1 MGVSLWEALS
11 AAGGSLALAFIVALV
26 LGICATAVLF
36 FGSAVVVLE
45 RFARG
50 ARRGS
55 SALLMTLA
63 FAALL
68 GALGTDEES
77 VEALGIPWPG
87 TGRAWL
93 AASAS
98 AFVLLCLAQ
107 VGTVLLLRVV
117 TPRALALAS
126 VIGLGVGYALLVGGL
141 DQLGYAL
148 APAVVTALSALAL
161 RWRRRW
167 LGGQSA
173 GFDER
178 LATTLAA
185 VLALG
190 VGVPLALPS
199 PDLRVGSAG
208 GSLLMGFVGLV
219 VFGLLPRAAAGF
231 LDARG
236 SVEWFIARRYLF
248 AKRRQ
253 TFISV
258 ITAICVGGVAAGVWL
273 IITVLSV
280 MNGFER
286 VWREEIIGNRAHL
299 TIHSMGPIE
308 DYRGLLDRITA
319 VPDVLGAS
327 PYLDAEGMVR
337 GQGGSIMGVRV
348 RGIDPER
355 VGTVTDLRADL
366 LPGSEHALENLAPR
380 SERPPDEAPDGARAA
395 GKDGTSEA
403 SASPR
408 SEPQASGGRAN
419 ARAAGDDGASDAG
432 ASPGIIVGS
441 QLAAAAGVGVGDLL
455 VLISPF
461 GGPPTPL
468 GPGPRLARFRV
479 AGVFQS
485 SFFQYD
491 EVFTYVTLAAAQ
503 DFRRSGEVAD
513 GIEVRTSDYYRS
525 QRVGAQI
532 EEAIGFPYFTRDWKE
547 FFPSFFQA
555 LKTERVMMFVLLTM
569 IMVVAAFAIVVTLI
583 MMIMEKSADIAIL
596 KAMGATDATVERIF
610 AIEGTLIGLLGTLLG
625 VVAGIAVTT
634 QLGWVQEQIE
644 GITGID
650 TLPASIYQFSALP
663 WEIDVGQIAIVV
675 AIAMVLALGAT
686 LLPSRHGA
694 RLDPAEALRYE

>member
-1 MGVSLWEALS
+1 VAFWDTLVTAS
-11 AAGGSLALAFIVALV
+11 GSLALAFIVALV
-26 LGICATAVLF
+26 LGIVVMAVLF
-36 FGSAVVVLE
+36 FGSAVVVLDH
-45 RFARG
+45 FARD
-50 ARRGS
+50 ARRWRW
-55 SALLMTLA
+55 AVVVTLA

-68 GALGTDEES
+68 GALGTDEEA
-77 VEALGIPWPG
+77 VEALGIAWPG
-87 TGRAWL
+87 AFQAWL
-93 AASAS
+93 GASA
-98 AFVLLCLAQ
+98 AALVLLVSAQ
-107 VGTVLLLRVV
+107 GLVALLLRFV
-117 TPRALALAS
+117 PARALAFGT
-126 VIGLGVGYALLVGGL
+126 VVGLGLGLALFLGGL
-141 DQLGYAL
+141 EWIWAYGAPLMAL
-148 APAVVTALSALAL
+148 APWALF
-161 RWRRRW
+161 RWRRARR
-167 LGGQSA
+167 GATAA

-178 LATTLAA
+178 LAAA
-185 VLALG
+185 LTVTLALG
-190 VGVPLALPS
+190 PAVAFALGEPS
-199 PDLRVGSAG
+199 FQIARVGS
-208 GSLLMGFVGLV
+208 SLLSLFVLLV
-219 VFGLLPRAAAGF
+219 VLGLLPRAAAGF
-231 LDARG
+231 VDMRG
-236 SVEWFIARRYLF
+236 TAEWFIARRYLF

-258 ITAICVGGVAAGVWL
+258 ITAICVAGVAAGVWL

-299 TIHSMGPIE
+299 TIHSIGPVE
-308 DYRGLLDRITA
+308 DYRSLLDVVTA
-319 VPDVLGAS
+319 VPDVEGAS

-337 GQGGSIMGVRV
+337 GPGGSIMGVRV
-348 RGIDPER
+348 RGIDPAR
-355 VGTVTDLRADL
+355 VGSVTDLRSDL
-366 LPGSEHALENLAPR
+366 LPGSEHALENLAPSR
-380 SERPPDEAPDGARAA
+380 GRTADPASAA
-395 GKDGTSEA
+395 GGDGEA
-403 SASPR
+403 
-408 SEPQASGGRAN
+408 EG
-419 ARAAGDDGASDAG
+419 
-432 ASPGIIVGS
+432 PGIIIGS
-441 QLAAAAGVGVGDLL
+441 QLATAAGVGVGDPL

-491 EVFTYVTLAAAQ
+491 EVFTYVNLAAAQ
-503 DFRRSGEVAD
+503 DFRRSGDVAD

-525 QRVGAQI
+525 QRVAARI
-532 EEAIGFPYFTRDWKE
+532 EQALGFPYYTRDWKE

-596 KAMGATDATVERIF
+596 KAMGATDTAVERIF

-644 GITGID
+644 AITGID

-663 WEIDVGQIAIVV
+663 WEIDAGQIGIVV